1 MKTYEA
7 KDIRNVLLVG
17 HGGAGKTSLLE
28 AMLFTSGAITRM
40 GTVEDGNTVSD
51 HDPDEQKRGISVSL
65 SMAPVVWKDTK
76 INVLDAPGYAD
87 FVGDLRSAVRAVDAV
102 IVVVSA
108 VDGVEVQTEYAWEL
122 AVDEGLPRAIFVNK
136 LDRERADFEATV
148 EQLVASFGNQVA
160 PVELPI
166 GQEHEFAG
174 IADLLHEKAD
184 RYPDGPIAEESDWPD
199 DLHAM
204 ADPAREK
211 LIEAVAE
218 SDDAL
223 IEKYLE
229 EGTLPE
235 EDIVHGAKD
244 GFARARLAPVIVGS
258 ATGAMGIDRLLDL
271 IVEEFPSPLERA
283 PVLVQSQKEGGGD
296 VERSSDADG
305 PLTAFVFKTLSDP
318 FVGHI
323 TMFRVFSGRVRPD
336 SSVHD
341 ASQGTDERV
350 GQLFTLVGK
359 EHDSVPEVAA
369 GDIGA
374 VAKLQHAH
382 TGDTFSTKDHPV
394 NLAPVEIPEP
404 LLAYAIRPR
413 TKGDEDKLASGIAR
427 LREEDPSFRVLRN
440 DETHETVIYG
450 MGEAHL
456 GVQIERLHRKF
467 GVEVDHAPA
476 KIAYRET
483 LRKPAK
489 GRGRHV
495 KQTGGHG
502 QYAICDIEVEPLPR
516 GEGFVYDDKIF
527 GGAVPHQFI
536 PSIEKGIVRTMSEG
550 VLSGNPMV
558 DVKVTLV
565 DGKFHPVD
573 SSDMAFQIA
582 GSLAIKE
589 AAEAAGI
596 ALLEPIVQ
604 LSVVVP
610 DAYTGDIMGDLN
622 SKRGKIQGMEQIGGG
637 KQRVNALVP
646 QAEVAR
652 YVIDLR
658 SMTGGRGAFTMAFS
672 HYEEMP
678 TQLAERAIAEY
689 RRAREEGQKKYANER
704 HLEAG
709 GSPAER
715 AERDARPS
723 GKERQP
729 ADRRDRTEPPPAG
742 QRERVEA
749 AREQHQRPR
758 RTASPPSRPS
768 RSATGWRRGR
778 P

>member
-1 MKTYEA
+1 LTPVKTYDA

-17 HGGAGKTSLLE
+17 HGGAGKTTLLE

-65 SMAPVVWKDTK
+65 SMAPVEWKDTK
-76 INVLDAPGYAD
+76 VNVLDAPGTAD
-87 FVGDLRSAVRAVDAV
+87 FVGDLRSAIRAADAV

-122 AVDEGLPRAIFVNK
+122 AVEEGLPRAIFVNK
-136 LDRERADFEATV
+136 LDRERADFQQTLD
-148 EQLVASFGNQVA
+148 QLVASFGNQVA
-160 PVELPI
+160 PFELPI
-166 GQEHEFAG
+166 GQEHEFEG

-184 RYPDGPIAEESDWPD
+184 RYPDGPIAEESEWPD

-235 EDIVHGAKD
+235 GDIVHGAKD

-258 ATGAMGIDRLLDL
+258 ATRAIGIDRLLDF
-271 IVEEFPSPLERA
+271 IVEEFPSPLERGPIA
-283 PVLVQSQKEGGGD
+283 VQGAAGD
-296 VERSSDADG
+296 AERTSDPNG
-305 PLTAFVFKTLSDP
+305 PLTAFVFKTVSDP

-323 TMFRVFSGRVRPD
+323 TMFRVFSGRMRPD
-336 SSVHD
+336 TAVHN
-341 ASQGTDERV
+341 ATQRTDERI
-350 GQLFTLVGK
+350 GQLFTVLGK
-359 EHDSVPEVAA
+359 DHTNVPEVVA

-382 TGDTFSTKDHPV
+382 TGDTFSTKDDPV
-394 NLAPVEIPEP
+394 QLPPVDIPEP
-404 LLAYAIRPR
+404 LLAYAISPR
-413 TKGDEDKLASGIAR
+413 TKGDEDKLATGLTR
-427 LREEDPSFRVLRN
+427 LREEDPSFRVVRN
-440 DETHETVIYG
+440 EETHETVIYG

-456 GVQIERLHRKF
+456 GVQIERLSRKF
-467 GVEVDHAPA
+467 GVGVEHAPA

-483 LRKPAK
+483 FRGKAK
-489 GRGRHV
+489 GHGRHV
-495 KQTGGHG
+495 KQSGGHG
-502 QYAICDIEVEPLPR
+502 QYAICDIEVEPVPR
-516 GEGFVYDDKIF
+516 GEGFVFEDKIF
-527 GGAVPHQFI
+527 GGAIPHQFI
-536 PSIEKGIVRTMSEG
+536 PSVEKGVVKTMAEG

-565 DGKFHPVD
+565 DGKFHSVD

-589 AAEAAGI
+589 AAESVGVS
-596 ALLEPIVQ
+596 LLEPIVQ

-610 DAYTGDIMGDLN
+610 DAFTGDVMGDLN
-622 SKRGKIQGMEQIGGG
+622 SKRGKIQGMEQAGGG
-637 KQRVNALVP
+637 KQRINALVP
-646 QAEVAR
+646 QSEVAR

-658 SMTGGRGAFTMAFS
+658 SMTGGRGAFTMSFS

-678 TQLAERAIAEY
+678 THLAEKVIAEH
-689 RRAREEGQKKYANER
+689 RKAREEAQ
-704 HLEAG
+704 
-709 GSPAER
+709 
-715 AERDARPS
+715 
-723 GKERQP
+723 
-729 ADRRDRTEPPPAG
+729 
-742 QRERVEA
+742 A
-749 AREQHQRPR
+749 ARR
-758 RTASPPSRPS
+758 
-768 RSATGWRRGR
+768 
-778 P
+778 